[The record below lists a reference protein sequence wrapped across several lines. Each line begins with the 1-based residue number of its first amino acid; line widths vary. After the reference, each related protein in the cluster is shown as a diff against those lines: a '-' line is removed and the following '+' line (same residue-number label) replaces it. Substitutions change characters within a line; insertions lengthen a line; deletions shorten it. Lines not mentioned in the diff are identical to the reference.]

1 MRNNRDTNTRALSSS
16 ARLSKHF
23 LTAAVAATSATAML
37 VNNASA
43 DIIYSGVVNFV
54 CATDLDGCYIN
65 VETGVLSNG
74 PGTGV
79 PGWDLN
85 PYMTTGGMNFFN
97 STGGG
102 QMRFPG
108 VTTGAAGNLPAATS
122 VVSTGSFNTS
132 TTAVTFG
139 SAAGN
144 WQYSADNIVG
154 FKFVAAAGTTHYGWI
169 RFAMGAIGSAGLTGT
184 SANAATRTVVDYAY
198 ESLANTP
205 IPAGSQGG
213 PPPVYDPCAAFNPT
227 ASTGS
232 NNLPLNQTTSTDLVV
247 AGGCGFTAYHA
258 NYFKFVAPFSGAFT
272 IDTCASGADTRMAVL
287 DGCAAGSAVIAC
299 NDNSC
304 GVSSSMVLNAT
315 GAQTYY
321 IVVGASSASAVL
333 PSPITVAVTP
343 PPSPACSDAPALAF
357 GTNSFSNAS
366 STIGNQTVTTNAA
379 ATLTS
384 ILYNAEWYTFTPA
397 VTGVY
402 SFSTCGSANDTKMAL
417 SASPC
422 PATGATL
429 TSIAYNDDN
438 CACSSGCG
446 TTGISAYSSALNL
459 TNSGIPLTQE
469 LIAGQAYKLVIGSFS
484 ATSGSISGSLV
495 IDGPAQP
502 PASCLGDLNDDGSV
516 NGADLGLLLGAW
528 GECPFGTPG
537 CLGDL
542 NVDGVVNGAD
552 LGLLLGAWGPC
563 P

>member
-1 MRNNRDTNTRALSSS
+1 MN
-16 ARLSKHF
+16 SKIVKHMAAAAAAA
-23 LTAAVAATSATAML
+23 TVVGAANAAV
-37 VNNASA
+37 V
-43 DIIYSGVVNFV
+43 YSGIINFA
-54 CATDLDGCYIN
+54 CAVDIDGCYIN
-65 VETGVLSNG
+65 VETGLLSNG
-74 PGTGV
+74 PGSGV
-79 PGWDLN
+79 PGWDVN
-85 PYMTTGGMNFFN
+85 PYSSGGGMNFFN

-102 QMRFPG
+102 QIRYPG
-108 VTTGAAGNLPAATS
+108 VTTGAAGNVALNTPVTS
-122 VVSTGSFNTS
+122 TSSYNTA

-139 SAAGN
+139 SVAGN
-144 WQYSADNIVG
+144 WQYSATNIIG
-154 FKFVAAAGTTHYGWI
+154 FKFLAADGLTHYGWM
-169 RFAMGAIGSAGLTGT
+169 RFAMGAAGSSGT
-184 SANAATRTVVDYAY
+184 SMTRTIVDYAW
-198 ESLANTP
+198 ENIAGLP
-205 IPAGSQGG
+205 INAGSQGG
-213 PPPVYDPCAAFNPT
+213 PPPAYDPCAPFNPS
-227 ASTGS
+227 ASTGT
-232 NNLPLNQTTSTDLVV
+232 NNLPLNQTTSTDLPV
-247 AGGCGFTAYHA
+247 AGGCGFVAYHA
-258 NYFKFVAPFSGAFT
+258 NYFKFVAPGSGVYT

-304 GVSSSMVLNAT
+304 GVSSSLVLNAT

-321 IVVGASSASAVL
+321 IVIGASSASAVL

-343 PPSPACSDAPALAF
+343 PPNPACSDAPALAF

-366 STIGNQTVTTNAA
+366 STVGNQTVTTNAT
-379 ATLTS
+379 ATTTS
-384 ILYNAEWYTFTPA
+384 ILYNVEWYTFTPA

-402 SFSTCGSANDTKMAL
+402 SFSTCGSVNDTKMAL

-446 TTGISAYSSALNL
+446 TTGISTYSSALNL
-459 TNSGIPLTQE
+459 TNTGLPLTQE
-469 LIAGQAYKLVIGSFS
+469 LIAGQAYKLVIGSYS

-502 PASCLGDLNDDGSV
+502 PASCLGDLNLDGAV
-516 NGADLGLLLGAW
+516 TGADLGLLLGAW
-528 GECPFGTPG
+528 GACPGGTPG

-542 NVDGVVNGAD
+542 NLDGVVTGAD